1 MTRVRPGMVA
11 VLLVAVASC
20 SSIGQSSRADD
31 IADSS
36 PVNWSPAEADVTGT
50 QLTLHFVDAVPYDA
64 TNPCSA
70 RFTAAV
76 TERPTEVHVKVTR
89 WRPRPRVAANNTGC
103 FLIGYEHTLRVTLDQ
118 PLQDRRLIRDT

>member
-11 VLLVAVASC
+11 VLFVAVASC
-20 SSIGQSSRADD
+20 ASTGSSSRADD

-36 PVNWSPAEADVTGT
+36 PVNWSPAEVDVAGT
-50 QLTLHFVDAVPYDA
+50 QLILHFVDAVPYDA

-76 TERPTEVHVKVTR
+76 TESPTEVHIKVTR
-89 WRPRPRVAANNTGC
+89 WRPRPRPPANDTGC
-103 FLIGYEHTLRVTLDQ
+103 FLIGYERTLRVTLDQ
-118 PLQDRRLIRDT
+118 PIQNRRLIRDT